1 MEGNIRGFSRYQVS
15 GGKYKALVMVVP
27 FRGKNWISVRTQGKK
42 RNYILHFGILG
53 DV

>member
-27 FRGKNWISVRTQGKK
+27 LSGEELDIDKDPGKEEKLYSSLWNFR
-42 RNYILHFGILG
+42 
-53 DV
+53 